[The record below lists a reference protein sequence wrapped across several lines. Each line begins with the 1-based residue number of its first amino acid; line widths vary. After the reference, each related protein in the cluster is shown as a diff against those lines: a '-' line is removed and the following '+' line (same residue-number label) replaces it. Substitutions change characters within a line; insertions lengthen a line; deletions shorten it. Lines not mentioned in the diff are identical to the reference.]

1 MQLSRYIQE
10 LLYKYECVTIPQ
22 FGAFLTRPLPAEV
35 SLSGAFSPP
44 RKEVTFN
51 QLLMTNDGVLAHHYA
66 QKESMSY
73 EHALRLIEKEVS
85 NWKKRMKTQTLHF
98 TGVGEIQL
106 NLDRKITFSPL
117 GSVNFNIN
125 SFGLSSFHRKPILK
139 VIVEPKIIS
148 LMEDKN
154 KDDLMFTPENDG
166 TKKSRILQYAAVGI
180 IGIALVS
187 VSYYFG
193 DQYVSNQRLV
203 AQEQAQKQIE
213 KNVLEATFDL
223 GSLNAIEVSVTTE
236 LAPEKVVLDQ
246 VYYSIIAGSF
256 RSLENAENKI
266 EALKEEG
273 YETAELAQ
281 VNPEGLYRAS
291 YARFSNKKEAIN
303 LLYFLKYTLKE
314 DAWYLEEK

>member
-1 MQLSRYIQE
+1 MQLTRYIQE

-22 FGAFLTRPLPAEV
+22 FGAFLTRPLPAQV
-35 SLSGAFSPP
+35 SLNGAFFPP
-44 RKEVTFN
+44 RKEVNFN
-51 QLLMTNDGVLAHHYA
+51 QLLTTNDGVLAHYYA

-85 NWKKRMKTQTLHF
+85 NWKKRMRTQTLHF
-98 TGVGEIQL
+98 TGVGEIHL

-166 TKKSRILQYAAVGI
+166 AKKSGILRYAAVGI
-180 IGIALVS
+180 IGIALVG

-193 DQYVSNQRLV
+193 DQYVSSQRLV
-203 AQEQAQKQIE
+203 AQKQAQKQIE
-213 KNVLEATFDL
+213 KNVQEATFDL
-223 GSLNAIEVSVTTE
+223 GSLNAVEVNVTSV
-236 LAPEKVVLDQ
+236 LAPEEVVLDQ

-256 RSLENAENKI
+256 RSLKNAENTI

-291 YARFSNKKEAIN
+291 YGRFTTKKEAIN

>member
-35 SLSGAFSPP
+35 SLSGAFFPP

-51 QLLMTNDGVLAHHYA
+51 QLLMTNDGVLAHYYA

-291 YARFSNKKEAIN
+291 YARFSTKKEAIN

>member
-1 MQLSRYIQE
+1 MQLTRYIQE

-22 FGAFLTRPLPAEV
+22 FGAFLTRPLPAQV
-35 SLSGAFSPP
+35 SLNGAFFPP
-44 RKEVTFN
+44 RKEVNFN
-51 QLLMTNDGVLAHHYA
+51 QLLTTNDGVLAHYYA

-85 NWKKRMKTQTLHF
+85 NWKKRMRTQTLHF
-98 TGVGEIQL
+98 TGVGEIHL

-148 LMEDKN
+148 LMENKN

-166 TKKSRILQYAAVGI
+166 TKKSGILRYAAVGI
-180 IGIALVS
+180 IGISLVGL
-187 VSYYFG
+187 SYYFG
-193 DQYVSNQRLV
+193 DQYISSQRLV
-203 AQEQAQKQIE
+203 AQKQAQKQIE
-213 KNVLEATFDL
+213 KNVQEATFDL
-223 GSLNAIEVSVTTE
+223 GSLNAVEVSVTSV
-236 LAPEKVVLDQ
+236 LAPEEVVLDQ

-256 RSLENAENKI
+256 RSLKNAENKI

-291 YARFSNKKEAIN
+291 YGRFTTKKEAIN

>member
-1 MQLSRYIQE
+1 MQLTRYIQE

-22 FGAFLTRPLPAEV
+22 FGAFLTRPLPAQV
-35 SLSGAFSPP
+35 SLNGAFFPP
-44 RKEVTFN
+44 RKEVNFN
-51 QLLMTNDGVLAHHYA
+51 QLLTTNDGVLAHYYA

-85 NWKKRMKTQTLHF
+85 NWKKRMRTQTLHF
-98 TGVGEIQL
+98 TGVGEIHL

-166 TKKSRILQYAAVGI
+166 AKKSGILRYAAVGI
-180 IGIALVS
+180 IGIALVGL
-187 VSYYFG
+187 SYYFA
-193 DQYVSNQRLV
+193 DQYVSSQRLV
-203 AQEQAQKQIE
+203 AQKQAQKQIE
-213 KNVLEATFDL
+213 KNVQEATFDL
-223 GSLNAIEVSVTTE
+223 GSLNAVEVNVTSV
-236 LAPEKVVLDQ
+236 LAPEEVVLDQ

-256 RSLENAENKI
+256 RSLKNAENKI

-291 YARFSNKKEAIN
+291 YGRFTTKKEAIN

>member
-1 MQLSRYIQE
+1 
-10 LLYKYECVTIPQ
+10 
-22 FGAFLTRPLPAEV
+22 
-35 SLSGAFSPP
+35 
-44 RKEVTFN
+44 
-51 QLLMTNDGVLAHHYA
+51 
-66 QKESMSY
+66 
-73 EHALRLIEKEVS
+73 LRLIEKEVS

-166 TKKSRILQYAAVGI
+166 TKKSGILRYAAVGI

-291 YARFSNKKEAIN
+291 YARFSTKKEAIN

>member
-35 SLSGAFSPP
+35 SLSGAFFPP

-51 QLLMTNDGVLAHHYA
+51 QLLMTNDGVLAHYYA

-166 TKKSRILQYAAVGI
+166 TKKSRILQYVAVGI

-291 YARFSNKKEAIN
+291 YARFSTKKEAIN

>member
-291 YARFSNKKEAIN
+291 YARFSTKKEAIN

>member
-1 MQLSRYIQE
+1 MQLTRYIQE

-22 FGAFLTRPLPAEV
+22 FGAFLTRPLPAQV
-35 SLSGAFSPP
+35 SLNGAFFPP
-44 RKEVTFN
+44 RKEVNFN
-51 QLLMTNDGVLAHHYA
+51 QLLTTNDGVLAHYYA

-85 NWKKRMKTQTLHF
+85 NWKKRMRTQTLHF
-98 TGVGEIQL
+98 TGVGEIHL

-154 KDDLMFTPENDG
+154 KDDLMFKPENDG
-166 TKKSRILQYAAVGI
+166 TKKSGILRYAAVGI
-180 IGIALVS
+180 IGIALVG

-193 DQYVSNQRLV
+193 DQYVSSQRLV
-203 AQEQAQKQIE
+203 AQKQAQKQIE
-213 KNVLEATFDL
+213 KNVQEATFDL
-223 GSLNAIEVSVTTE
+223 GSLNAVEVNVTSV
-236 LAPEKVVLDQ
+236 LAPEEVVLDQ

-256 RSLENAENKI
+256 RSLKNAENKI

-291 YARFSNKKEAIN
+291 YGRFTTKKEAIN